1 MASLFQSFGF
11 GKSADIRVGYH
22 FSGLTL
28 AYGQLKKKKE
38 RKGEKKRAREK
49 EREGDD
55 FFVKLSHFSRIPGE
69 NTLTRFI

>member
-49 EREGDD
+49 EREGDRKKGD
-55 FFVKLSHFSRIPGE
+55 SKFRRSRNGRRIK
-69 NTLTRFI
+69 